1 MVCLILT
8 MSVAAKPKP
17 APDAAVT
24 VATRPAPGE
33 GSWEIIT
40 CGDGP
45 AMTIVK
51 FFDDHQR
58 LIYEEHLDGVRLDGS
73 RRKVQRRLNK
83 SLRTALVAWE
93 SNWQVRREQGFVA
106 ALFR

>member
-8 MSVAAKPKP
+8 MTATAKPKP
-17 APDAAVT
+17 QPAPDN
-24 VATRPAPGE
+24 

-40 CGDGP
+40 WENGP

-58 LIYEEHLDGVRLDGS
+58 LIYEEHLDGVRLDGNS
-73 RRKVQRRLNK
+73 RRVHRKLNK
-83 SLRTALVAWE
+83 SLRTALIAWE
-93 SNWQVRREQGFVA
+93 NNRHPTRDQGLVA
-106 ALFR
+106 TLFR